1 MDGWIKIHRK
11 ILENP
16 IVCKDA
22 DHIAVWIYL
31 LLNATHVNFPAVFK
45 GKKITL
51 HPGQL
56 ITGRKV
62 ISEKFNV
69 SESKMQRILK
79 TFENDRQIEQQT
91 SNANRLITI
100 LNWEKYQLV
109 EQQIEQPVN
118 NGFDIHSVQRTL
130 KLSKTEQQTE
140 HQTSHSSQLITRAN
154 GEKQQLVEQQIEQP
168 VNNQRTTSEQPV
180 NTNKNKRTK
189 EQKNNIYTCDFE
201 SFWTA
206 YPRKKD
212 KGNAFKKYTARL
224 NSGFSEEELL
234 TAAKA
239 YAEEC
244 RQNRTEEKY
253 IKHPSTFLSDS
264 TPFTEYLK
272 GGRADDTGNNAEPDT
287 DGLIQQAIKAG
298 YGDGEWEGF

>member
-1 MDGWIKIHRK
+1 MDGWFKIHRK

-22 DHIAVWIYL
+22 EHIAIWIYL
-31 LLNATHVNFPAVFK
+31 LSNATYTDFTAVFK

-62 ISEKFNV
+62 ISDRFKIN
-69 SESKMQRILK
+69 ESKVQRILK
-79 TFENDRQIEQQT
+79 SFENDQQIEQQT
-91 SNANRLITI
+91 SNVNRLITI
-100 LNWEKYQLV
+100 LNWGKYQLI
-109 EQQIEQPVN
+109 EQQNEQPVN
-118 NGFDIHSVQRTL
+118 NGFDIHSVQRNL
-130 KLSKTEQQTE
+130 KTSKIEQQIEQQTGNE
-140 HQTSHSSQLITRAN
+140 NRLITMSN
-154 GEKQQLVEQQIEQP
+154 SKKQQLSEQQIEQP

-180 NTNKNKRTK
+180 NTNKNIRIK
-189 EQKNNIYTCDFE
+189 ELKNKYTCGFE
-201 SFWTA
+201 SFWLV

-224 NSGFSEEELL
+224 NAGFTEDELL

-272 GGRADDTGNNAEPDT
+272 GGISDDPRSNFKPDA
-287 DGLIQQAIKAG
+287 DGLIQQAVKAG
-298 YGDGEWEGF
+298 IGDGEWEGF

>member
-1 MDGWIKIHRK
+1 MGGWIKIHRK

-31 LLNATHVNFPAVFK
+31 LLNATHSDIPAIFK
-45 GKKITL
+45 GDKITL

-56 ITGRKV
+56 ITGRKS
-62 ISEKFNV
+62 ISEKISVN
-69 SESKMQRILK
+69 ESKVKRILQAFK
-79 TFENDRQIEQQT
+79 SDQQIDQQA
-91 SNANRLITI
+91 SNKNSLITI
-100 LNWEKYQLV
+100 LKWDEYQNSD
-109 EQQIEQPVN
+109 QQNGQQMTSKWTASDQPV
-118 NGFDIHSVQRTL
+118 T
-130 KLSKTEQQTE
+130 
-140 HQTSHSSQLITRAN
+140 
-154 GEKQQLVEQQIEQP
+154 
-168 VNNQRTTSEQPV
+168 
-180 NTNKNKRTK
+180 TNKNIRIK
-189 EQKNNIYTCDFE
+189 ELKNKNKYTCDFE
-201 SFWTA
+201 SFWLA

-212 KGNAFKKYTARL
+212 KGNAFKKYIARL
-224 NSGFSEEELL
+224 NAGFTEDELL
-234 TAAKA
+234 TSAKA

-272 GGRADDTGNNAEPDT
+272 GGVADDTGNNVKQDS